1 MLHRTIRIQSAG
13 NTLSDIG
20 MTFHIIEEE
29 LECSWLERHVA
40 VDDKMILGS
49 GLADCLIMSC
59 TIAHIVDTIINDT
72 NRRHKRRLLQ
82 TGDATVE
89 FTLWRMVCDNGSRD
103 HNCEVRALQRLSS
116 GTGASIIVSTL
127 DTGCTKLTLR
137 E

>member
-1 MLHRTIRIQSAG
+1 MLHRTIGIQSAG

-29 LECSWLERHVA
+29 LECSWLECHVA

-72 NRRHKRRLLQ
+72 NRRHERRLLQ
-82 TGDATVE
+82 TCNATVE
-89 FTLWRMVCDNGSRD
+89 FALGVWYVTMEADIIIEKLELARD
-103 HNCEVRALQRLSS
+103 CHRAQEPR
-116 GTGASIIVSTL
+116 
-127 DTGCTKLTLR
+127 
-137 E
+137 